1 MKTDCMDLPRKHS
14 KNGDLD
20 KPLDKS
26 KTVLAKTCKF
36 CKQHFVSEEGMKKH
50 LESKEHIER
59 KKKFWKQFNS
69 HGGGN
74 SFRKENSKTDL
85 KNNSEDRKNPEYF
98 FKLLKE
104 TESELD
110 DHKTS
115 PQAKKKNIEKQRD
128 LVNSSP
134 DKKDNS
140 EEIKKIQEKINEV
153 SKRFACKHC
162 MVSYPT
168 EIELNKHKNS
178 QNSKCFNV
186 NEEKK
191 VISFSSQEELRKLIK
206 SRNPEKPVHERENSK
221 KRKIEDSS
229 EVDKVNE
236 LKRKSMKVSFF
247 LTTSFSKTCP
257 IFVIH
262 SFID

>member
-14 KNGDLD
+14 NNGDLD

-59 KKKFWKQFNS
+59 KKKFL
-69 HGGGN
+69 GYRGGN
-74 SFRKENSKTDL
+74 STRKENCKADL
-85 KNNSEDRKNPEYF
+85 KSNSEDRKNPEYF

-104 TESELD
+104 TESELN

-115 PQAKKKNIEKQRD
+115 SQTKKKNIEKQRD

-153 SKRFACKHC
+153 SKRFACRHC

-168 EIELNKHKNS
+168 EIELIKHKNTP
-178 QNSKCFNV
+178 NSKCFNV
-186 NEEKK
+186 HEEKK

-206 SRNPEKPVHERENSK
+206 SRNHEKPVHERENPV

-247 LTTSFSKTCP
+247 GPLLFLKHVQ
-257 IFVIH
+257 FL
-262 SFID
+262 SFIHPY